1 MRAWLRV
8 MWACWH
14 TNTPYQI
21 NHHDAEQRLKDQS
34 TARG

>member
-14 TNTPYQI
+14 ANTPYQV
-21 NHHDAEQRLKDQS
+21 NHHGAEQHPKDQP

>member
-14 TNTPYQI
+14 ADTPYQV
-21 NHHDAEQRLKDQS
+21 NHHRAERRLTDQA
-34 TARG
+34 TAQG